1 MLILTL
7 LNAVIV
13 FGQEDDVIYA
23 DDIWL
28 SYNRDEIR
36 LYYNEGESFYQSLDI
51 YYKVLPEDV
60 TDNTVFVTLTDESV
74 ATIEYGD
81 DYFTVTAK
89 KEGRAGLFVSSSD
102 GRVTKSFNVIVE
114 ESQTRVED
122 FNIIDDYIELSLNE
136 VKDISYEIYPENA
149 FNKNVHWCF
158 QEKSEVGAECISVED
173 DKSVVEVFRDVNGRV
188 KLKGVGKGVVNLV
201 GITEDKGYNDNVI
214 IVVDG
219 GQIPGVE
226 PLEDV
231 EIIPHKDDI
240 LVGDS
245 INLMYKVTPLNGDV
259 SDLIWYSENP
269 DVLEV
274 YPNGYAIAKASGTV
288 RVGVKSNRYNVEDTL
303 EIKVLS
309 SSPIIYATNIVTMY
323 DDISLYKGQNILL
336 SYRVEPDNV
345 TIKGIDYIVDN
356 PNIIDVVNIT
366 DELIYI
372 KAIGDGNAIL
382 YLRSKDGRVT
392 KGINI
397 EVKDYLDV
405 IYVQGIDIQED
416 DITLSVG
423 EVRDINYEITPSDAT
438 FKDVEWYFKDEKG
451 ELVPVSENRG
461 IVEVFG
467 GTQGRIKVKGIREG
481 EVTLVG
487 VTVDGDF
494 KDTVKIRVDKGDL
507 PSTEPLEDLE
517 IIINKT
523 DIVVGDNFN
532 LVYKTT
538 PLNGDV
544 EGLVWYSN
552 DPNILDVYPNG
563 YAVAKSAG
571 VVEIGI
577 TSVKYG
583 IRKSV
588 EVEVLESA
596 PIVYVTDIV
605 TLYNDIT
612 LYKGQNMYLDYII
625 KPENATDKGVR
636 CISLNT
642 GVVRVIDDRLCQITA
657 VKEGEAFIDIISND
671 YRARS
676 TIKVIVE
683 DPSKDDNKKD
693 DNDIRDIYF
702 LKSKET
708 IEVDETKQLRV
719 FSIPFRPTID
729 NLYFYSSDYD
739 IVDVDDKGVIK
750 GVSRGRAVVT
760 AITADGLTDRV
771 AVEVNEKEVLPK
783 DLSIKVGDKYQ
794 DDKVDKI
801 ELNMGDSK
809 YLQPVFQPADTTF
822 TDIIWKTSDSKVVS
836 INNNGLM
843 KAVGPGEATIT
854 AQVRGTTLEVKLNVK
869 VNYSE
874 SYWLTID
881 QGIADGDRDFI
892 VIFSMN
898 IRDIKSNKEKI
909 YITTDPTGNSKDS
922 LVEPVINN
930 NEVVFKVPKQGW
942 SRGEDY
948 YIFIEEGVESVNGD
962 LIKKGVRYKFKI
974 RGAL

>member
-7 LNAVIV
+7 LNTVIV
-13 FGQEDDVIYA
+13 FGQGDEVVYA

-28 SYNRDEIR
+28 SYSMDEIR
-36 LYYNEGESFYQSLDI
+36 LYYNEGENFYQGLDI

-74 ATIEYGD
+74 ATINHGD

-89 KEGRAGLFVSSSD
+89 KEGRADLFVISSD
-102 GRVTKSFNVIVE
+102 ERVTKSFNVIVE
-114 ESQTRVED
+114 ASQTRVED

-136 VKDISYEIYPENA
+136 VKDLSYEIYPENA

-173 DKSVVEVFRDVNGRV
+173 DKSVVEVFRDVNGRL

-240 LVGDS
+240 LVGDN
-245 INLMYKVTPLNGDV
+245 INLMYKVSPLNGDV

-269 DVLEV
+269 DILEV

-288 RVGVKSNRYNVEDTL
+288 RVGIKSNRYNVADTL
-303 EIKVLS
+303 EIK
-309 SSPIIYATNIVTMY
+309 
-323 DDISLYKGQNILL
+323 
-336 SYRVEPDNV
+336 
-345 TIKGIDYIVDN
+345 
-356 PNIIDVVNIT
+356 
-366 DELIYI
+366 
-372 KAIGDGNAIL
+372 
-382 YLRSKDGRVT
+382 
-392 KGINI
+392 
-397 EVKDYLDV
+397 
-405 IYVQGIDIQED
+405 
-416 DITLSVG
+416 
-423 EVRDINYEITPSDAT
+423 
-438 FKDVEWYFKDEKG
+438 
-451 ELVPVSENRG
+451 
-461 IVEVFG
+461 
-467 GTQGRIKVKGIREG
+467 
-481 EVTLVG
+481 
-487 VTVDGDF
+487 
-494 KDTVKIRVDKGDL
+494 
-507 PSTEPLEDLE
+507 
-517 IIINKT
+517 
-523 DIVVGDNFN
+523 
-532 LVYKTT
+532 
-538 PLNGDV
+538 
-544 EGLVWYSN
+544 
-552 DPNILDVYPNG
+552 
-563 YAVAKSAG
+563 
-571 VVEIGI
+571 
-577 TSVKYG
+577 
-583 IRKSV
+583 
-588 EVEVLESA
+588 VLESA

-612 LYKGQNMYLDYII
+612 LYKGQNMYLDYTI

-642 GVVRVIDDRLCQITA
+642 GVARVIDDKLCQITA

-683 DPSKDDNKKD
+683 DPSKDDDKKD
-693 DNDIRDIYF
+693 VNDIRDIYF

-771 AVEVNEKEVLPK
+771 VVEVNEKEVLPK
-783 DLSIKVGDKYQ
+783 DLSIKVEDKYL

-822 TDIIWKTSDSKVVS
+822 TDIIWKSSDSKVVS
-836 INNNGLM
+836 INNNGLL

-898 IRDIKSNKEKI
+898 IRDSKSNKEKI
-909 YITTDPTGNSKDS
+909 YITTDPTGNNKDS
-922 LVEPVINN
+922 LAVPVINN